1 MGCNNGIKLCR
12 REAMLTSAEYL
23 EILKQS
29 ELSKIKLEN
38 DKDQL
43 AVVNKNLE
51 TKISEVTKKLRQL
64 VSLLEILEKY

>member
-1 MGCNNGIKLCR
+1 
-12 REAMLTSAEYL
+12 MLTSAEY
-23 EILKQS
+23 IGMLKRS
-29 ELSKIKLEN
+29 ELLKTKLED

-43 AVVNKNLE
+43 AVANKNLE